1 LANKLPVK
9 SSADLDIR
17 RKHQLLM
24 IQMRMICP
32 KGLFKGCLMVT
43 DDETLCKPGCVV
55 FTKSMKKSEGSLR
68 FSKSTS
74 QSFTMDVCK
83 TFEKSEFF
91 PVFVL
96 YNI

>member
-9 SSADLDIR
+9 SLADVEIR
-17 RKHQLLM
+17 CKQQLLM

-43 DDETLCKPGCVV
+43 DDETLCKPGCIV

-68 FSKSTS
+68 FSNNSG
-74 QSFTMDVCK
+74 QNFTMDVCK
-83 TFEKSEFF
+83 TFEKSEFLHAS
-91 PVFVL
+91 VL
-96 YNI
+96 LI